1 MSQMP
6 FRRHQVFEIP
16 ELPMNMTEYQLFNA
30 HCSGCDNQVSSTL
43 PADAPSGQMGPRLM
57 SYISVLAG
65 QYHLSVRKIRQLLSD
80 QYGTTFSVGAISEA
94 QGRVSSMLTPLHQ
107 ALKAHIHKDTIIHAD
122 ETTHQR
128 NGEAHTRWCWLMA
141 GSDAVYQN
149 IRYFRNQDNAK
160 LLLGEQGYSV
170 IVTDQCPSY
179 NWLDPERHQ
188 FCLAHVQRN
197 LQQMADYSGG
207 GLTARIGAELV
218 LLFKAVFRTHH
229 RYENDELPE
238 SVWQRRLR
246 RLRLSINKKLKQGI
260 RLSLSKKYAGR
271 CAHILK
277 YENGLWV
284 FMKYKGVPLTNNE
297 AERCIRGSVI
307 MRKICYGTS
316 SDRGEK
322 FRSRVLSVIETCKK
336 RSMSPLAVISDIV
349 GAVTRKAE
357 YPDVFS
363 LSFDNSS

>member
-1 MSQMP
+1 MTP

-16 ELPMNMTEYQLFNA
+16 ELPMDITEYRLFSA
-30 HCSGCDNQVSSTL
+30 DCTCCDNQVKATL
-43 PADAPSGQMGPRLM
+43 PPDAPSGQMGPRLM
-57 SYISVLAG
+57 GTISVLAG
-65 QYHLSVRKIRQLLSD
+65 QYHLSVRKIKQLLSD

-107 ALKAHIHKDTIIHAD
+107 ALKKHIHKDTVIHAD

-128 NGEAHTRWCWLMA
+128 NGEDHTRWCWLMA
-141 GSDAVYQN
+141 GSDAVYQH

-170 IVTDQCPSY
+170 VVTDQCASY
-179 NWLDPERHQ
+179 NWLDADRHQ

-207 GLTARIGAELV
+207 GLTAHIGAELV
-218 LLFKAVFRTHH
+218 LLFKSIFRTHH
-229 RYENDELPE
+229 RYERGEL
-238 SVWQRRLR
+238 SGSIWHRRLNRLR
-246 RLRLSINKKLKQGI
+246 RSISQKLEMGS

-277 YENGLWV
+277 YEKGLWV

-322 FRSRVLSVIETCKK
+322 FRSRLLSVIETCKK
-336 RSMSPLAVISDIV
+336 RSLSPLNVISTIV
-349 GAVTRKAE
+349 GAVTAKTE
-357 YPDVFS
+357 YPDVFDLS
-363 LSFDNSS
+363 LENSS